1 MMKYWVKFI
10 YVKFD
15 SFECKHKEKIE
26 SLFVTTDDLEKWWEE
41 HLFSFEMR
49 EKMDA
54 ILTDVVILN
63 ELKQIEG
70 K

>member
-1 MMKYWVKFI
+1 M
-10 YVKFD
+10 KFD
-15 SFECKHKEKIE
+15 GYTMKHEEKLE

-63 ELKQIEG
+63 ELNKG
-70 K
+70 